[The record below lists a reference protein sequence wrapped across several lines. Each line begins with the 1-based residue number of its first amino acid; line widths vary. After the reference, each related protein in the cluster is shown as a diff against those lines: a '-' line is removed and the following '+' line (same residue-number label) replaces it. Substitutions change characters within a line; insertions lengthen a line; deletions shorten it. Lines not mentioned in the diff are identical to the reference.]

1 MTSISK
7 IRWQCRRGMRELDEL
22 LSGYLESSY
31 QKISNEEKKAFNK
44 LLELSD
50 PELVKLLL
58 TPYQSEDPQVNDMI
72 IKIKKLKL

>member
-1 MTSISK
+1 MTSSSK
-7 IRWQCRRGMRELDEL
+7 IRWQCRRGMRELYEL

-72 IKIKKLKL
+72 KKIKKLKL

>member
-31 QKISNEEKKAFNK
+31 QKISNKEKKAFNK

-72 IKIKKLKL
+72 KKIKKLKL

>member
-22 LSGYLESSY
+22 LSGYLKSSY

-72 IKIKKLKL
+72 KKIKKLKL

>member
-72 IKIKKLKL
+72 KKIKKLKL